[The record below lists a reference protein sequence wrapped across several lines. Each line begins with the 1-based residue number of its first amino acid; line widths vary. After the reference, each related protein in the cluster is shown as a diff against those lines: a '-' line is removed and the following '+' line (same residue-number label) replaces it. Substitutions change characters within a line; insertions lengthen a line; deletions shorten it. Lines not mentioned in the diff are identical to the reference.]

1 MMKEKRKGL
10 LQRGIMMAVSALTI
24 VVECRNSSGVS
35 ADCHRQMKV
44 LSDVIVDDSLDA
56 FGSNCIWI

>member
-24 VVECRNSSGVS
+24 VVSAGTVSGLS
-35 ADCHRQMKV
+35 ADA
-44 LSDVIVDDSLDA
+44 IVR
-56 FGSNCIWI
+56 